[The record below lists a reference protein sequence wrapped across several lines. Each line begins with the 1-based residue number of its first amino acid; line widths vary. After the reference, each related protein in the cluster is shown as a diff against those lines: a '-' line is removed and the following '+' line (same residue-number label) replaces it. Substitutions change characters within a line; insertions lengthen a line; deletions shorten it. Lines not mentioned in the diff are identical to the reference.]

1 MTALYNNIHYLID
14 GPFFI
19 TCGSGGDG
27 PFLRV
32 DPTNH
37 DAVVA
42 TRDISTASPFY
53 ILPNDNPDIPNEFYI
68 AHYED
73 ISDTHKVT
81 RRKSEISVFSEHRS
95 KISSVPKYLEAPLNW
110 LGRNRGPL
118 FMRDTVSEESSR
130 FVLHHR
136 VINNDKPRPNPLNSW
151 VSGGDMFYIN
161 CSRRRH
167 RKDGYLCIRRIHLRQ
182 PRQQDNE
189 DFITACVRDIG
200 YHDNVNVFMLFR
212 LLSGYYLSHE
222 NEKISD
228 DETPMGF
235 EPIDKPAKADPMK
248 HELDSDQEDQHKL
261 TSKLLGDM
269 TNPDKRVTITTP
281 ALELHTTSQI

>member
-1 MTALYNNIHYLID
+1 MID

-19 TCGSGGDG
+19 ACGSGGDG

-32 DPTNH
+32 DPRNH

-42 TRDISTASPFY
+42 TRDIGIASPFY
-53 ILPNDNPDIPNEFYI
+53 VLPTDNPDIPNEFYI

-73 ISDTHKVT
+73 ISDTRKVT
-81 RRKSEISVFSEHRS
+81 RRKSEISVFSEHRL

-118 FMRDTVSEESSR
+118 LMRDTVNEESSR

-136 VINNDKPRPNPLNSW
+136 VIRNDKPRPNPLNSW
-151 VSGGDMFYIN
+151 INGGDMFYIN

-167 RKDGYLCIRRIHLRQ
+167 RKDGYLCIRRAHLRQ
-182 PRQQDNE
+182 PEQQGDDN
-189 DFITACVRDIG
+189 FITACVRDID

-212 LLSGYYLSHE
+212 LLPGYYLSHE
-222 NEKISD
+222 DDEISD
-228 DETPMGF
+228 DERLMGY
-235 EPIDKPAKADPMK
+235 EPVDKPAKADPIK
-248 HELDSDQEDQHKL
+248 HELDSDQEDQHKV
-261 TSKLLGDM
+261 TSKLLGDV
-269 TNPDKRVTITTP
+269 TDPDKKVTITTP
-281 ALELHTTSQI
+281 GFELHTTSQV

>member
-1 MTALYNNIHYLID
+1 MTCIYNNIHYLID

-19 TCGSGGDG
+19 ACGSGGDG

-42 TRDISTASPFY
+42 TRDISTASQFY

-73 ISDTHKVT
+73 ISDTRNVT
-81 RRKSEISVFSEHRS
+81 RRKSEVSIFSEHRS
-95 KISSVPKYLEAPLNW
+95 KIRSVPKYLEAPVNW
-110 LGRNRGPL
+110 FGRNRGPL
-118 FMRDTVSEESSR
+118 YMRDTVSEESSR
-130 FVLHHR
+130 FILHHR
-136 VINNDKPRPNPLNSW
+136 VISNDKPRPNPLNSW
-151 VSGGDMFYIN
+151 TSGGDLFYIN

-167 RKDGYLCIRRIHLRQ
+167 RKDGYLCIRRTHLRQ
-182 PRQQDNE
+182 PGQQDN
-189 DFITACVRDIG
+189 DAFITACAGDIG

-212 LLSGYYLSHE
+212 LLSGYHLSHG
-222 NEKISD
+222 NEEMSD
-228 DETPMGF
+228 DERPMDF
-235 EPIDKPAKADPMK
+235 EPVDKPPTADPMK

-269 TNPDKRVTITTP
+269 TNPDKKVTITTP